1 MARTGGHGG
10 ARPGAGRKK
19 GGLTG
24 RTREVAEKIAARGK
38 TPLEVMITIM
48 RRAERKK
55 DDAMALDAAKAAAPY
70 MHPRL
75 ASVEH
80 SGPNGGPIETAQV
93 SPRDRI
99 ARRLACLAP
108 RGGAEGDTG

>member
-10 ARPGAGRKK
+10 ARTGAGRKK